1 MASGEASTEP
11 DATSALTPLI
21 ESLHRFA
28 HPHHTLDLHKE
39 KKRKN
44 KMRLLNLM
52 RANYNTKLPKHL
64 TCTITLTVS
73 KGAGEVVIAR

>member
-52 RANYNTKLPKHL
+52 RSQVQYQAAQALDLHHHTDSQQGRRRGSY
-64 TCTITLTVS
+64 C
-73 KGAGEVVIAR
+73 